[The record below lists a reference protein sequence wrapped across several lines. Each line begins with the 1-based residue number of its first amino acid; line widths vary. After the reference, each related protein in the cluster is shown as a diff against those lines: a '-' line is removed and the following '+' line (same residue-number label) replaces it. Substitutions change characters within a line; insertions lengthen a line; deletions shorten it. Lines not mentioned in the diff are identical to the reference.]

1 MYIYEREN
9 KLFPFLAS
17 FNKVLGPFQTWNL
30 RCTIFDKLLE
40 LLKVQLA
47 IDGSVF
53 VALE

>member
-9 KLFPFLAS
+9 QLCTFLAS

-30 RCTIFDKLLE
+30 RCAIFDKFLE

-47 IDGSVF
+47 IHGSLF